1 MEDRELI
8 HVTVQF
14 PVEALQQFSNL
25 IEQLRRLSESAGSRT
40 EQAES
45 SPREQAESAAFDL
58 ERFRLLDRAP
68 QDPESVRPPG
78 RELQEPESVRPPR
91 SAAREDA
98 PAVRLPVRRE
108 VPAPESA
115 GENVSA
121 SAPESEARHPDT
133 VDVGPTEAEAVR
145 LELSDQSE
153 REAPAPQETKE
164 PSAEPPRAA
173 GQEVASREPEA
184 KSVQAEPDTSIPDA
198 PAVRQDP
205 ESQIPAAEAAW
216 EEMQERELE
225 APALR
230 AETGLAAETPLGA
243 GVVVA
248 SGADGPPSRQAV
260 ISEELVIPGA
270 APVTAE
276 AVSLAF
282 RRDGRR
288 YDNGFPLY

>member
-8 HVTVQF
+8 HVNVQL
-14 PVEALQQFSNL
+14 PVEALQHFTNL
-25 IEQLRRLSESAGSRT
+25 IEQLRRLSETAGSRP
-40 EQAES
+40 EQTV
-45 SPREQAESAAFDL
+45 SPAREQAESAAYDP
-58 ERFRLLDRAP
+58 ERFQLL
-68 QDPESVRPPG
+68 S
-78 RELQEPESVRPPR
+78 RELQAPESVRPPR
-91 SAAREDA
+91 SAAEEEA
-98 PAVRLPVRRE
+98 PAVRRTVRRE
-108 VPAPESA
+108 VPPPKSA
-115 GENVSA
+115 GEEVSA
-121 SAPESEARHPDT
+121 SAPEPETMRPDT
-133 VDVGPTEAEAVR
+133 VDDSTAEAEAVR
-145 LELSDQSE
+145 LEPSVQAE

-164 PSAEPPRAA
+164 PPAETPQAA
-173 GQEVASREPEA
+173 GQEATAREPEA
-184 KSVQAEPDTSIPDA
+184 KSVQAEPDTPIPDA

-205 ESQIPAAEAAW
+205 ASQIPAAEAVW
-216 EEMQERELE
+216 EEMQERELD

-243 GVVVA
+243 GIVVA

-276 AVSLAF
+276 AVSIAF